1 MGLHA
6 WAIYTGSGGLDPTYI
21 SSSNATVVDGPPA
34 KWYTYRIL
42 AKARP
47 AEQQN
52 IGLVFAN
59 PETIYDAGVGAYWED
74 VLTNPT
80 IDIQSGIV
88 LQKGFFM
95 PRYKND
101 TRSGGTYGGGESAAS
116 TSSWQWVKGLDNS
129 IQAYNENNPGNEY
142 YPGNYGWILGVC
154 KNGTT
159 NGWNV
164 EAWFWGSPGFDGGA
178 DPQGANSFLEVVNS
192 LPTGAYQPN
201 EANERIYNT
210 QGGPPFAAAAFEA
223 ICYSVIDKYNGY
235 SSTGT
240 NASSSGNFV
249 VVYNT
254 GSVLGHVGME
264 YAIDVMDTS
273 IW

>member
-6 WAIYTGSGGLDPTYI
+6 WAIYTGSEGLDPTYI
-21 SSSNATVVDGPPA
+21 SSSNATIVDGPPA

-59 PETIYDAGVGAYWED
+59 PETIYGPGVGFYWDD
-74 VLTNPT
+74 VLNDPT
-80 IDIQSGIV
+80 IGIDSGIPS
-88 LQKGFFM
+88 QKGFFM
-95 PRYKND
+95 PRYKNPA
-101 TRSGGTYGGGESAAS
+101 RSGGTYGGGQSFAS
-116 TSSWQWVKGLDNS
+116 TSSWQWVRGLDSTIRQLNDVDP
-129 IQAYNENNPGNEY
+129 ANAY

-164 EAWFWGSPGFDGGA
+164 EAWFWGSPGAGGGI
-178 DPQGANSFLEVVNS
+178 DPQGAQSFVEVVNS
-192 LPTGAYQPN
+192 LPTGAFQPAT
-201 EANERIYNT
+201 ANNRT
-210 QGGPPFAAAAFEA
+210 FTDAQTAFND
-223 ICYSVIDKYNGY
+223 ICYSVVDKYNGY

-254 GSVLGHVGME
+254 GSLLNQVNSE